1 MDAPSAD
8 PQVPAT
14 PSGILDCSSFK
25 AEIKPSETK
34 NHKNP
39 TPVTMAAALH
49 AIPGGGAASYTPPH
63 HQRAPEPFVPS

>member
-8 PQVPAT
+8 SQVPAT
-14 PSGILDCSSFK
+14 PSGILDCSAFK

-49 AIPGGGAASYTPPH
+49 AIPGGGAAS
-63 HQRAPEPFVPS
+63 